1 MGKHTR
7 RIKKERKWTKVVLSL
22 LLLTFSAILFA
33 GAYLLGTDGWREF
46 DPASVKKNISVSLTI
61 LDGNGEEYAV
71 LSNGELRRYAPLS
84 SIPKHTKNAF
94 VAIEDARFYSHN
106 GIDAVRIGGALLED
120 IKSGGI
126 VQGASTISQ
135 QLIKNTTLTSGQ
147 TVGRKLGK
155 L

>member
-120 IKSGGI
+120 IKNGRQHHFPAAYQKHNAYFGSDRRQKTGGNYD
-126 VQGASTISQ
+126 G
-135 QLIKNTTLTSGQ
+135 L
-147 TVGRKLGK
+147 
-155 L
+155 